1 MKNKG
6 FTLIEILVVLTII
19 STLLTLVVPRYFGT
33 IERARETTLR
43 HDLATMR
50 DAIDKFYGDVGMYPT
65 SLDELVQ
72 RKYLRGVPQDP
83 ITESSETW
91 VMVAPANASAKGSVA
106 DIRSGSEEIAL
117 DGSAYAT
124 W

>member
-50 DAIDKFYGDVGMYPT
+50 DAIDKFYGDVGMYPA

-91 VMVAPANASAKGSVA
+91 VMVAPANANAKGSVA

-117 DGSAYAT
+117 DGSAYAA